1 MTESKAKLARLRD
14 EPATLQRL
22 IADAASWLDA
32 SQEFAP
38 KDFWATELLRAIAT
52 GTHIATPGGWR
63 WLGQGHLQ
71 RRHEP
76 LARLSDHREI
86 LRGHRYPR
94 RVSERVKHRCA
105 RQSAEALHG
114 TGMRSPWAGSA
125 GLRATRVHKGSQA
138 QHPIS
143 LSARI
148 SQPRYERDTAP
159 RDGIPGRPLLS
170 SMDTKLNIPLL
181 ITRRS

>member
-1 MTESKAKLARLRD
+1 MTESKAHLARLRD

-22 IADAASWLDA
+22 IADAASWLDV

-38 KDFWATELLRAIAT
+38 KNFWATELLRAIAT
-52 GTHIATPGGWR
+52 ETHIATPGSGDDSVR
-63 WLGQGHLQ
+63 VIFKGGTSRSRAYRIIERFSEDIDILVVFPKGSSIG
-71 RRHEP
+71 
-76 LARLSDHREI
+76 ARD
-86 LRGHRYPR
+86 
-94 RVSERVKHRCA
+94 K
-105 RQSAEALHG
+105 ALHG

-159 RDGIPGRPLLS
+159 RDGISGRPLLS